1 MNLSFLNVLKREEL
15 IIRYIMQ
22 EDLYIF
28 GSGGFA
34 REVYYLALR
43 TQQYNIKAFVDEHKK
58 DALILSNIYIPVIS
72 EVEFLEIID
81 KKKVNVGIAIGDNN
95 IVKKIV
101 EKFQTKC
108 IFPNLIDPSV
118 IFVDKGSIGDGNII
132 CYGNYIS
139 CNFKMGSFN
148 RINYLCKFGHDCLIG
163 DYNQINPNSTISG
176 NVRIGSLNLLG
187 ASSNIIQNITIGD
200 NNIIG
205 LGAVLLTN
213 VDCDGRYVGNPARKM
228 VF

>member
-1 MNLSFLNVLKREEL
+1 
-15 IIRYIMQ
+15 MQ
-22 EDLYIF
+22 ENLYII

-43 TQQYNIKAFVDEHKK
+43 TQRYNVKAFVDEDEKK
-58 DALILSNIYIPVIS
+58 SLSLSNISVPVIS
-72 EVEFLEIID
+72 EVEFWEISD
-81 KKKVNVGIAIGDNN
+81 KKKVNAVIAISDNI

-101 EKFQTKC
+101 EKFQAKC

-118 IFVDKGSIGDGNII
+118 IFVEKVNMGDGNII

-163 DYNQINPNSTISG
+163 NYNQINPNSTISG
-176 NVRIGSLNLLG
+176 NVKIGNFNLLG
-187 ASSNIIQNITIGD
+187 ASSNIIQNVTIGD
-200 NNIIG
+200 KNIIG

-213 VDCDGRYVGNPARKM
+213 VNCDGRYVGNPARKM